1 MDKITVTICILFALY
16 ILVFLLILAD
26 LWSGV
31 RKARAKGVMRTSY
44 GYRRTISKIAQYY
57 NVLIALTIIDG
68 MQMSAVW
75 YAEQYYNYTLFF
87 FPIFTFVITI
97 IISVTEVKSI
107 YEKAEDKVRL
117 DKAGVALAK
126 IIAHRDD
133 LQKSL
138 DELGVYMQT
147 PEEKTEEKPV
157 KKKKHKARKAVAALI
172 LLLPLFFVG
181 CKLPKQAT
189 QEQHTITVVQHDT
202 LVVERT
208 LPLTDTLYINV
219 PQIRTIQPQCDSI
232 CNHEIKQ
239 LLQRLNTTKKAGNN
253 QYGVY
258 YDAYRNQLVL
268 YQHLAQQLNTY
279 RNRIAQLK
287 EQKSQVKVIQ
297 KPYYPRWL
305 LITAIAG
312 IVTTIIVLFFKR

>member
-1 MDKITVTICILFALY
+1 MDKITVTLCILFALY

-31 RKARAKGVMRTSY
+31 RKARANGVMRTSY
-44 GYRRTISKIAQYY
+44 GYRQTVRKIAQYY
-57 NVLIALTIIDG
+57 NVLIAITIVDC
-68 MQMSAVW
+68 MQMTLVW
-75 YAEQYYNYTLFF
+75 YFEKYYNYTLFF

-97 IISVTEVKSI
+97 IISVAEVKSI
-107 YEKAEDKVRL
+107 YEKAEDKVRF
-117 DKAGVALAK
+117 DKAGVALGK
-126 IIAHRDD
+126 IIAHRED
-133 LQKSL
+133 LQKAL
-138 DELGVYMQT
+138 DELGVYMKAT
-147 PEEKTEEKPV
+147 EDKTEEKPV
-157 KKKKHKARKAVAALI
+157 KKKKHKSRKAVAALI
-172 LLLPLFFVG
+172 LLLPLFFVS
-181 CKLPKQAT
+181 CKTPKQTT
-189 QEQHTITVVQHDT
+189 QEQHTITIVQHDT

-208 LPLTDTLYINV
+208 LPLTDTLYITV

-253 QYGVY
+253 QYGIY
-258 YDAYRNQLVL
+258 YDAYHNQLVL

-312 IVTTIIVLFFKR
+312 IAATIIVLFFKR